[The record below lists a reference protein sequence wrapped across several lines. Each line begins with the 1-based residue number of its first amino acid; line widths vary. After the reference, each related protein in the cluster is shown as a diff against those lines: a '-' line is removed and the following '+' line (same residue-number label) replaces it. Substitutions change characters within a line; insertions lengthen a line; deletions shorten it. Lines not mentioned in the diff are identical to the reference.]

1 MNPRSNSFVVT
12 VACSIFLIGCIPYT
26 EVLHEVQFVG
36 STQNLDGQN
45 FFYVAF
51 GVSGSASY
59 TYDVWGG
66 GALDEGLSALAKRDL
81 MLNHPLGPNQ
91 FYANFSIDTQRKE
104 SGTQQRRYISTRS
117 LTEIEYILTVS
128 ADILELG
135 SPPQG
140 YDIPKPTPPKQFL
153 QKIEKG
159 DRVNYAFG
167 EETLEGVVLTHP
179 KNGEVKIFIYSTK
192 ERVWV
197 SENSLTKSK

>member
-1 MNPRSNSFVVT
+1 MQEVWQQNCQFMQFIPPRLSKDKHNRYSVV
-12 VACSIFLIGCIPYT
+12 
-26 EVLHEVQFVG
+26 
-36 STQNLDGQN
+36 
-45 FFYVAF
+45 FYVAF
-51 GVSGSASY
+51 GVSSSASY

-104 SGTQQRRYISTRS
+104 RGTQQRRIVISRTS
-117 LTEIEYILTVS
+117 TEVEYTLTVS

-135 SPPQG
+135 MPPQG
-140 YDIPKPTPPKQFL
+140 YNLPKPSPPKQVI
-153 QKIEKG
+153 QNIEKG
-159 DRVNYAFG
+159 DRVNYAYG
-167 EETLEGVVLTHP
+167 QGTLEGVVLTHP

-192 ERVWV
+192 ERIWV